1 MRLVVTAF
9 MTLDGIVEAPGF
21 DEHRDGRNAWALR
34 VQDAEDEAYNEGQLQ
49 SADALLLGRRTWQIW
64 AAFWPT
70 ATSPLAERLNRIPKY
85 VVSNSLKRADW
96 NNTTIVSGDVGRQVE
111 ALKAQPGGELVV
123 YGSPGLVDQ
132 LLKDDL
138 VDEYRLLVYPVILGS
153 GKRMFRDRIDLHHL
167 RLVRSR
173 TFGSGVVLL
182 SYEPESEAPTSRY
195 VEDYAWTEQQV
206 RSLEEV
212 HDVDRVLVSILF
224 TDVVD
229 STGRVAAMGDRAW
242 KKLLDRHHEVVR
254 AGVTRWEGRNLE
266 FTGDGTM
273 AVFDAPTRALRCAF
287 GRPEG
292 HRPRRPGRR
301 AEGPPGRPRPSVR
314 RGCTRAPGPP
324 AAAHS
329 APARSPPTCRI
340 PPTRDR
346 GPTRRAAGDPP
357 RRQGPPPSP
366 AHPSHR
372 AAPPGERAPCRR
384 GAGGSRAARAPRPSR
399 ARG

>member
-34 VQDAEDEAYNEGQLQ
+34 VQDAEDESYNEGQLR

-70 ATSPLAERLNRIPKY
+70 ADSPLAERLNRIPKY

-96 NNTTIVSGDVGRQVE
+96 SNTTIISGDIRRQVE
-111 ALKAQPGGELVV
+111 DLKAKPGGELVV

-132 LLKDDL
+132 LLKEDL

-182 SYEPESEAPTSRY
+182 GYEPESEAPTSRY

-287 GRPEG
+287 GLQEELRALGIEIRG
-292 HRPRRPGRR
+292 GIHTGEVERRDDGLGGIALHIAARVLGQ
-301 AEGPPGRPRPSVR
+301 A
-314 RGCTRAPGPP
+314 APGKVLVTRTARDLATGTDLAFDGLGSVALRGVPGQWELFEASLKRDGVRP
-324 AAAHS
+324 A
-329 APARSPPTCRI
+329 
-340 PPTRDR
+340 
-346 GPTRRAAGDPP
+346 
-357 RRQGPPPSP
+357 
-366 AHPSHR
+366 
-372 AAPPGERAPCRR
+372 
-384 GAGGSRAARAPRPSR
+384 
-399 ARG
+399 

>member
-34 VQDAEDEAYNEGQLQ
+34 VQDAEDEAYNEGQLRA
-49 SADALLLGRRTWQIW
+49 ADALLLGRRTWQIW

-70 ATSPLAERLNRIPKY
+70 ATSPLADRLNRIPKY

-96 NNTTIVSGDVGRQVE
+96 SNTTIVSGDVRRRVE

-138 VDEYRLLVYPVILGS
+138 IDEYRILMYPVILGS

-167 RLVRSR
+167 RLMRSR

-195 VEDYAWTEQQV
+195 VEDYAWTEHQV

-254 AGVTRWEGRNLE
+254 AEVRRWEGRNLE

-287 GRPEG
+287 GLQEELRAMGIEIRG
-292 HRPRRPGRR
+292 GIHTGEVERREDGLGGIGLHIAARVLGQATPGQVLVTRTARDLATGTDLAFDGLGSVALRGVPGQWELFEASLRR
-301 AEGPPGRPRPSVR
+301 A
-314 RGCTRAPGPP
+314 T
-324 AAAHS
+324 
-329 APARSPPTCRI
+329 
-340 PPTRDR
+340 
-346 GPTRRAAGDPP
+346 
-357 RRQGPPPSP
+357 
-366 AHPSHR
+366 
-372 AAPPGERAPCRR
+372 
-384 GAGGSRAARAPRPSR
+384 
-399 ARG
+399 